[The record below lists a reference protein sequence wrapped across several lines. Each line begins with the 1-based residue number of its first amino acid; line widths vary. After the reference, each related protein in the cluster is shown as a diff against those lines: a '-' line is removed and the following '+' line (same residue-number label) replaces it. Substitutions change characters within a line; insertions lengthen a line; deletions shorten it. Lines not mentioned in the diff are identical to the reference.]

1 MNRIILPVFKNFIM
15 NGSFITRVHIHAHVI
30 MLESDKFNEP
40 YGITVHLKNGS
51 IYIYIL
57 IIATNVNSE
66 MQ

>member
-1 MNRIILPVFKNFIM
+1 MNTIILPVFKNFIM
-15 NGSFITRVHIHAHVI
+15 NGSFITRVHIHVT

-51 IYIYIL
+51 IYIYIP
-57 IIATNVNSE
+57 IITTNVNSE